1 MNHSRRRFYL
11 ALVWFGLAITS
22 LGVLALCTSRTVLK
36 DWFIIRFG
44 IRTFNASLFVCLGAI
59 IVGLILALSAS
70 LPLFKLRLRKQKQQ
84 QQELA
89 EQRTY
94 AEDSTNPELT
104 RKRLQ
109 QLQQTMP
116 EAAPLFA
123 QCLQQMDHMDQLQG
137 RLSTLIQS
145 NDASYLKD
153 TIDLLDKVE
162 GRLCRTLRS
171 IINLC
176 VAAHDLDHLDHAK
189 VRQYLADNQ
198 KKLSDSQTLLDVS
211 VSWIN
216 QYNNDHD
223 ADRHEVETWI
233 ATIRESLKEE

>member
-1 MNHSRRRFYL
+1 MNHPRRHL
-11 ALVWFGLAITS
+11 CLTLVWFGVAITS
-22 LGVLALCTSRTVLK
+22 LGTLALCTSRTIFR

-44 IRTFNASLFVCLGAI
+44 IRTFNTSLFFCFGII
-59 IVGLILALSAS
+59 IVGLILMISAGVPLLSH
-70 LPLFKLRLRKQKQQ
+70 RLREQRQQKQK
-84 QQELA
+84 LA
-89 EQRTY
+89 EERTY
-94 AEDSTNPELT
+94 AENSTNPELT

-116 EAAPLFA
+116 EANPIFK

-176 VAAHDLDHLDHAK
+176 VAANSIDHLDHAK
-189 VRQYLADNQ
+189 VRQYLEDNQ
-198 KKLSDSQTLLDVS
+198 KKLSDSQALLDVS